1 MSFEFSFASQLK
13 TFGAGRWSLFKKK
26 FPAKFSHLEGRM
38 LLPFPAS
45 SAFSKGDLCCK
56 KQLLEVISGED
67 PFFFC
72 LTNQPFCAVWVQW
85 RVTWN
90 LQESYLNPWFL
101 CQMYTRLKPDK
112 EVGVGSLP
120 FTLLPLVSPWW
131 FTTLS
136 CARCEALVFFNH
148 RFHPSGGEMRLPNM
162 SLLLSTR
169 FLLESVMEL
178 HFFMSPF
185 KILCA
190 LKKKIIWHLPG
201 ISVLVTRV
209 WLEFWTPECPS
220 LWPSEVQFIF
230 HKMSLITHWYK

>member
-1 MSFEFSFASQLK
+1 
-13 TFGAGRWSLFKKK
+13 
-26 FPAKFSHLEGRM
+26 M

-90 LQESYLNPWFL
+90 LQESYF
-101 CQMYTRLKPDK
+101 KPLFFVPNVYEAK
-112 EVGVGSLP
+112 TWQGRGAGRSLS
-120 FTLLPLVSPWW
+120 FTLLPLGLPWW
-131 FTTLS
+131 ITTLS

-178 HFFMSPF
+178 RFFTSPF
-185 KILCA
+185 EILVH
-190 LKKKIIWHLPG
+190 LKKIIWHLPG

>member
-1 MSFEFSFASQLK
+1 
-13 TFGAGRWSLFKKK
+13 
-26 FPAKFSHLEGRM
+26 M

-90 LQESYLNPWFL
+90 LQESYF
-101 CQMYTRLKPDK
+101 KPLFFVPNVYEAK
-112 EVGVGSLP
+112 TWQGRGAGRSLS
-120 FTLLPLVSPWW
+120 FTLLPLGLPWW
-131 FTTLS
+131 ITTLS
-136 CARCEALVFFNH
+136 CARCEALVFFTDSIPLEGKWGSQICPFCCQPGFCWSQSWNYI
-148 RFHPSGGEMRLPNM
+148 
-162 SLLLSTR
+162 
-169 FLLESVMEL
+169 FLR
-178 HFFMSPF
+178 HH
-185 KILCA
+185 
-190 LKKKIIWHLPG
+190 LKYFVHLKKIIWHLPG

>member
-1 MSFEFSFASQLK
+1 
-13 TFGAGRWSLFKKK
+13 
-26 FPAKFSHLEGRM
+26 M

-56 KQLLEVISGED
+56 KQLLAVISGED

-90 LQESYLNPWFL
+90 LQESYF
-101 CQMYTRLKPDK
+101 K
-112 EVGVGSLP
+112 
-120 FTLLPLVSPWW
+120 PLVFVPNVYEAKTWQGRGGLGHCHSPCCPWSRLDDSQLW
-131 FTTLS
+131 AVPGVKL
-136 CARCEALVFFNH
+136 LFFSITDSIPLEGKWGSQICPFCCQPGFCWSQSWNYI
-148 RFHPSGGEMRLPNM
+148 
-162 SLLLSTR
+162 
-169 FLLESVMEL
+169 FLRHHLKYFV
-178 HFFMSPF
+178 H
-185 KILCA
+185 

>member
-13 TFGAGRWSLFKKK
+13 TFGAGRWSLFKKKKK

-90 LQESYLNPWFL
+90 LQESYF
-101 CQMYTRLKPDK
+101 KPLFFVPNVYEAK
-112 EVGVGSLP
+112 TWQGRGAGRSLS
-120 FTLLPLVSPWW
+120 FTLQPLGLPWW
-131 FTTLS
+131 ITTLS

-178 HFFMSPF
+178 HFFTSPF
-185 KILCA
+185 EILCA
-190 LKKKIIWHLPG
+190 LKKNYL
-201 ISVLVTRV
+201 
-209 WLEFWTPECPS
+209 TPSWNFC
-220 LWPSEVQFIF
+220 
-230 HKMSLITHWYK
+230 TCY

>member
-90 LQESYLNPWFL
+90 LQESYFKPLVFVPNVYEAKTWQGREGWVTAIHLAAPGLALMIHNSEL
-101 CQMYTRLKPDK
+101 CQ
-112 EVGVGSLP
+112 VWS
-120 FTLLPLVSPWW
+120 
-131 FTTLS
+131 S
-136 CARCEALVFFNH
+136 CFFQ
-148 RFHPSGGEMRLPNM
+148 SQ
-162 SLLLSTR
+162 
-169 FLLESVMEL
+169 
-178 HFFMSPF
+178 
-185 KILCA
+185 I
-190 LKKKIIWHLPG
+190 
-201 ISVLVTRV
+201 
-209 WLEFWTPECPS
+209 PS
-220 LWPSEVQFIF
+220 LWRGNEAPKYVPSAVNQVSAGVS
-230 HKMSLITHWYK
+230 HGITFFYVTI